1 MSRHAILVG
10 CRLAKTS
17 LPRPNLRRSEG
28 NLWVGGRQFRTSF
41 AGYSS
46 VCSSGCP
53 QGETRDDVMQILAH
67 RGWWTDPAEKN
78 SEVAFRRAFAAGFGI
93 ETDVRDQNGELK
105 ISHDMPVGDD
115 LMTLSRLLELWAEY
129 PGAGTIALNIKADGL
144 QAGVVAAFAAQPAP
158 VFCFD
163 MAVPDAL
170 GYLRQS
176 FRPIRGTLKS
186 SRCRHFMIR
195 PRASGSMPFLV
206 TGLPPMLSSSIARQ
220 ARRSPWFLPSCIAV
234 ILRPLGL
241 PGANSRVRTLQSVP
255 IFPIGRRRFGL
266 AARRQDE
273 DWMLRGA
280 DD

>member
-1 MSRHAILVG
+1 
-10 CRLAKTS
+10 
-17 LPRPNLRRSEG
+17 
-28 NLWVGGRQFRTSF
+28 
-41 AGYSS
+41 
-46 VCSSGCP
+46 
-53 QGETRDDVMQILAH
+53 MQILAH

-115 LMTLSRLLELWAEY
+115 LMTLSRLLEIWAEY

-176 FRPIRGTLKS
+176 FPTYT
-186 SRCRHFMIR
+186 RHSEIEPVPAFYDQAEGVWVDAFFGDWITADVVEQH
-195 PRASGSMPFLV
+195 RAAGKKVALV
-206 TGLPPMLSSSIARQ
+206 SPELHRRDPAPAWAAWRELS
-220 ARRSPWFLPSCIAV
+220 
-234 ILRPLGL
+234 
-241 PGANSRVRTLQSVP
+241 
-255 IFPIGRRRFGL
+255 
-266 AARRQDE
+266 
-273 DWMLRGA
+273 GA
-280 DD
+280 DIAICTDFPDRAQAFWASR